1 MRAQLLAGWVVLA
14 LGAVGIAGAA
24 PAATT
29 KDVDDG
35 DAWLA
40 AHGSKDPEKRLQNAC
55 CCVEVSVG
63 RPAERALDCKEEQAG
78 GHAKSADIAIT
89 EVIRVVRG
97 GKVVKVL
104 QAWVGLDNLDK
115 PHGARPWLELRLT
128 VDRSGRTVTIADPGG
143 TLYAC
148 KRGGKSSSDDDGFDV
163 WVDRVCASRGT
174 YRWRGGR
181 FVRAAK

>member
-1 MRAQLLAGWVVLA
+1 MRAVLA
-14 LGAVGIAGAA
+14 CCILVAGVRLAGAA
-24 PAATT
+24 PKA
-29 KDVDDG
+29 VEDG

-63 RPAERALDCKEEQAG
+63 RPAEHALDCKEEQSG
-78 GHAKSADIAIT
+78 GHPESADIVVT

-104 QAWVGLDNLDK
+104 EALVGMQNLDWN
-115 PHGARPWLELRLT
+115 PGSRHWLDLRLT
-128 VDRSGRTVTIADPGG
+128 VDASGRTATIVEEGG
-143 TLYAC
+143 TVVAC
-148 KRGGKSSSDDDGFDV
+148 KTPRGTDEFDK

-181 FVRAAK
+181 FVRSTR